1 MAELLLELFSEEIP
15 ARMQQPA
22 GEELVRQISKA
33 LAALNVREARSYTG
47 PRRIALVCELDAQ
60 VPAETIQERGPRET
74 APERALEGFLRKH
87 NASKDD
93 AKLEGGFW
101 VLTRNTPAIA
111 AEVCIAGRLP
121 ALLRQFPWPKS
132 MRWGTGSTFTWVRP
146 LRRIL
151 CTLGGTIVP
160 FSLATEEGG
169 TPDNGHNLTSS
180 DLTEGHR
187 FYPAGATKAEPF
199 QARTFTEWQNGL
211 RARRVL
217 TDAAERRSAILQ
229 GINQLAT
236 GEGLAIVTDPGLVEE
251 VAGLVEWPVPFL
263 GRIDDTFMELPAEV
277 MQVSMRV
284 NQRYFAL
291 RHTDGSPAPRFAF
304 VSNIDPSDGGAQVI
318 AGNERVLR
326 ARFADARHFWDLDRK
341 SPLESRI
348 AGLDNVTFHADL
360 GSQGDRV
367 KRLVRLAELIA
378 PMVGAS
384 PQHAARAALLAKADL
399 STGMV
404 GEFPELQGVMGGYY
418 ARHDQEPADVC
429 TAISEHYQPRGPSDE
444 TPTAPVSVA
453 VALADRFDMLAGF
466 FAAGARPT
474 GSGDPYG
481 LRRAALGII
490 SLIRTNGLRL
500 DLVALF
506 VKAAEALPA
515 ALQNAPDL
523 DLLPGFIAER
533 LRVQLRSEGRRHDI
547 LAAIS
552 AGNYDTDITRLLA
565 RTEALADMLATEDGK
580 NLLAATKRATN
591 ILRIEDK
598 KDGPH
603 EGTPDPALYT
613 QPEEIALAA
622 ALKTVIPQVETAI
635 TAERFTDAMRE
646 AASLRP
652 ALDTFFEGVIVNAD
666 DIQIRGN
673 RLKLLSELVR
683 MTRLIADFSQID
695 G

>member
-22 GEELVRQISKA
+22 GEELARQLGKT
-33 LAALNVREARSYTG
+33 LAALKIEGITTFTG
-47 PRRIALVCELDAQ
+47 PRRIAAICQVATE
-60 VPAETIQERGPRET
+60 VPAETVSERGPRET
-74 APERALEGFLRKH
+74 APEKALEGFLRKH
-87 NASKDD
+87 GATKADV
-93 AKLEGGFW
+93 ALENGFW
-101 VLTRNTPAIA
+101 VLTRNTPAIS
-111 AEVCIAGRLP
+111 AEAYIAERLP
-121 ALLRQFPWPKS
+121 TLLRQFSWPKS
-132 MRWGTGSTFTWVRP
+132 MRWGTGSIFTWVRP

-151 CTLGGTIVP
+151 CTLGGTVVP
-160 FSLATEEGG
+160 FSLATDEGG
-169 TPDNGHNLTSS
+169 IPDNGHNLTSG
-180 DLTEGHR
+180 DFTEGHR
-187 FYPAGATKAEPF
+187 FWPQGATKPEPF
-199 QARTFTEWQNGL
+199 QARTATEWQDGL

-217 TDAAERRSAILQ
+217 TDATERREVIVR
-229 GINQLAT
+229 GINQLAEE
-236 GEGLAIVTDPGLVEE
+236 EGLAIVTDPGLVEE
-251 VAGLVEWPVPFL
+251 VAGLVEWPVPLL

-304 VSNIDPSDGGAQVI
+304 IANIEPTDGGAQVI

-326 ARFADARHFWDLDRK
+326 ARFADARHFWDLDRRQT
-341 SPLESRI
+341 LESRVK
-348 AGLDNVTFHADL
+348 GLDAVTFHADL

-367 KRLVRLAELIA
+367 KRLVRLAEIIA
-378 PMVGAS
+378 PMIGAD
-384 PQHAARAALLAKADL
+384 PQHASRAALLAKADL

-404 GEFPELQGVMGGYY
+404 GEFPELQGIMGGYY
-418 ARHDQEPADVC
+418 ARHDREADDVC
-429 TAISEHYQPRGPSDE
+429 TAIAEHYQPRGPSDE

-506 VKAAEALPA
+506 VRASEALPE
-515 ALQNAPDL
+515 ALRNAPDL

-533 LRVQLRSEGRRHDI
+533 LRVQLRSEGKRHDI

-565 RTEALADMLATEDGK
+565 RTDALADMLATEDGK
-580 NLLAATKRATN
+580 NLLVATKRATN

-613 QPEEIALAA
+613 QPEEIALAD

-635 TAERFTDAMRE
+635 KEERFTDAMRE

-652 ALDTFFEGVIVNAD
+652 ALDTFFEGVIVNAED
-666 DIQIRGN
+666 AQIRGN

>member
-15 ARMQQPA
+15 ARMQAAA
-22 GEELVRQISKA
+22 GDELVRLITKTCAPLGIRNAQSF
-33 LAALNVREARSYTG
+33 TG
-47 PRRIALVCELDAQ
+47 PRRIALVAEAETE
-60 VPAETIQERGPRET
+60 VPAETIRERGPRES
-74 APERALEGFLRKH
+74 APEQALAGFTRKH
-87 NASKDD
+87 GVTKDD
-93 AKLEGGFW
+93 LILENGFW
-101 VLTRNTPAIA
+101 VLTKETPAVS
-111 AEVCIAGRLP
+111 AEAFLAERLP

-132 MRWGTGSTFTWVRP
+132 MRWGQGSSFTWVRP

-151 CTLGGTIVP
+151 CTLNGTVVP
-160 FSLATEEGG
+160 FSLATDEGG
-169 TPDNGHNLTSS
+169 TPDNGHNLHSS

-187 FYPAGATKAEPF
+187 FFPAGNTTAEPF
-199 QARTFTEWQNGL
+199 TARTFAEWKDGL

-217 TDAAERRSAILQ
+217 ADAAERRETITKGLNS
-229 GINQLAT
+229 LAQE
-236 GEGLAIVTDPGLVEE
+236 EGLSIVTDPGLTEE
-251 VAGLVEWPVPFL
+251 VAGLVEWPVPLL
-263 GRIDDTFMELPAEV
+263 GRIDETFMELPAEV

-291 RHTDGSPAPRFAF
+291 RHSDGTPAPRFAF
-304 VSNIDPSDGGAQVI
+304 VANIEPSDGGAQVI

-326 ARFADARHFWDLDRK
+326 ARFADARHFWDLDRRQ
-341 SPLESRI
+341 SLEARVP
-348 AGLDNVTFHADL
+348 ALENVTFHADL

-367 KRLVRLAELIA
+367 RRLVRLAGIIA
-378 PMVGAS
+378 PMIGANPS
-384 PQHAARAALLAKADL
+384 HASRAALLSKSDL
-399 STGMV
+399 LTGMV
-404 GEFPELQGVMGGYY
+404 GEFPELQGIMGGYY
-418 ARHDQEPADVC
+418 ARHDNEPAEICV
-429 TAISEHYQPRGPSDE
+429 AISEQYSPRGPSDT
-444 TPTAPVSVA
+444 TPEAPVSVA
-453 VALADRFDMLAGF
+453 LALADRFDMLTGF

-490 SLIRTNGLRL
+490 SLIRTNSLRL

-506 VKAAEALPA
+506 LRAAEALPEP
-515 ALQNAPDL
+515 LRNAPDI

-533 LRVQLRSEGRRHDI
+533 LRVQLRSEGKRYDV
-547 LAAIS
+547 LAAVS
-552 AGNYDTDITRLLA
+552 SGNNDTDITRLLA
-565 RTEALADMLATEDGK
+565 RTDALAAMLATEDGK
-580 NLLAATKRATN
+580 NLLAATKRAAN

-603 EGTPDPALYT
+603 EGTPDGTLYT
-613 QPEEIALAA
+613 QPEETALASQ
-622 ALKTVIPQVETAI
+622 LTTVIPQVETAI
-635 TAERFTDAMRE
+635 REERFTDAMRD

-666 DIQIRGN
+666 DPQIRSN

>member
-22 GEELVRQISKA
+22 GDELVRQIGKA
-33 LAALNVREARSYTG
+33 FTALSPRNPKSYTG
-47 PRRIALVCELDAQ
+47 PRRIALSCELDAE
-60 VPAETIQERGPRET
+60 VPAETISERGPRET
-74 APERALEGFLRKH
+74 APEKALEGFLRKH
-87 NASKDD
+87 GAGKED
-93 AKLEGGFW
+93 ARLENGFW
-101 VLTRNTPAIA
+101 VLTRNTPAIS
-111 AEVCIAGRLP
+111 AEAYIAERLP
-121 ALLRQFPWPKS
+121 ALLRQFSWPKS
-132 MRWGTGSTFTWVRP
+132 MRWGTGSHFTWVRP

-151 CTLGGTIVP
+151 CTLGGTVVP
-160 FSLATEEGG
+160 FSLATDEGG
-169 TPDNGHNLTSS
+169 TPDNGHHLTSG

-187 FYPAGATKAEPF
+187 FYPTGSAKAEPF
-199 QARTFTEWQNGL
+199 AARTVADWQTGL

-217 TDAAERRSAILQ
+217 TDAAERRETILR
-229 GINQLAT
+229 GISQLAT
-236 GEGLAIVTDPGLVEE
+236 EEGLALVTDPGLVEE

-304 VSNIDPSDGGAQVI
+304 IANIEPTDNGVQVV

-341 SPLESRI
+341 QTLESRV
-348 AGLDNVTFHADL
+348 AGLDKVTFHADL

-404 GEFPELQGVMGGYY
+404 GEFPELQGIMGGYY
-418 ARHDQEPADVC
+418 ARHDHEPDDVC
-429 TAISEHYQPRGPSDE
+429 AAIAGHYQPRGPSDE

-466 FAAGARPT
+466 FAAGAKPT

-490 SLIRTNGLRL
+490 SLIRTSALRL

-506 VKAAEALPA
+506 VKASEALPP

-533 LRVQLRSEGRRHDI
+533 LRVQLRSEGKRHDI

-565 RTEALADMLATEDGK
+565 RTDALADMLATEDGK

-622 ALKTVIPQVETAI
+622 ALKTVIPLVEDAI
-635 TAERFTDAMRE
+635 AEERFTDAMRD

-652 ALDTFFEGVIVNAD
+652 ALDTFFESVIVNAD
-666 DIQIRGN
+666 DPHIRGN